1 MINFARQYLNSGA
14 DGKRDILDYYNAF
27 CVDLVP
33 RNRRYYIKYSDDW
46 CAAFVS
52 VMAHKAKVGDGFPY
66 EVSTYYQVAMLK
78 LNNARRFFTDPD
90 EAMEGDLVFFDWN
103 HSGTPNHVGLV
114 VATDGGMLETI
125 EGNKGDKV
133 AFRRV
138 PLDSLSILGYG
149 RVPSGVDVED
159 GHTIDYMARSAI
171 RGQYGSGERRR
182 EALGR
187 DYEIVQARVNEILAA
202 KR

>member
-1 MINFARQYLNSGA
+1 MINFARQYLNSGT

-27 CVDLVP
+27 CADLVP

-52 VMAHKAKVGDGFPY
+52 VMAHKAGIREKFPF
-66 EVSTYYQVAMLK
+66 EVSTYYQAAMLR
-78 LNNARRFFTDPD
+78 NAGAFCRGACDVL
-90 EAMEGDLVFFDWN
+90 EGDLTYFDWN
-103 HSGTPNHVGLV
+103 HSGTPDHVGIV

-125 EGNKGDKV
+125 EGNKGGKV
-133 AFRRV
+133 AFRRI
-138 PLDSLSILGYG
+138 PLDSPFILGYG

-159 GHTIDYMARSAI
+159 GPAIDYMARSAI